1 MTLIMTGTQGSP
13 WLWAIPFLV
22 TFVGGVFADAYES
35 PRSRL
40 ALFAGA
46 SIIAL
51 QVIFCV
57 LSLPGL
63 L

>member
-1 MTLIMTGTQGSP
+1 L
-13 WLWAIPFLV
+13 LWAIPFLV

-40 ALFAGA
+40 ALAA
-46 SIIAL
+46 SGGIVLL
-51 QVIFCV
+51 QIVFCL